1 MVEWCGQVSVL
12 GKNWSKEEENEP
24 GFDSK
29 LLYGA
34 KTCLVTTPNEES
46 SPAARRIEARL
57 RAGRHA
63 RGKG

>member
-1 MVEWCGQVSVL
+1 MEFSGARVSVL

-34 KTCLVTTPNEES
+34 
-46 SPAARRIEARL
+46 
-57 RAGRHA
+57 
-63 RGKG
+63 

>member
-1 MVEWCGQVSVL
+1 MGRE
-12 GKNWSKEEENEP
+12 EEENEP